1 MVLGL
6 TVEIRGDTRKLD
18 SALDSSKS
26 AVGGFSGG
34 IGKSA
39 LAIGAVATG
48 VGAAAV
54 AIGALTSAA
63 SADATEQAK
72 LEATI
77 RAAGAAT
84 AESTAQVNAA
94 IAAGQERAFTDS
106 ETRAGLESLVVAT
119 GDVGEATGLLTQ
131 AQDIARFAG
140 VDLATAADA
149 VAKAHAGQDGALR
162 KLVPGLAKGA
172 TASDTIAAASK
183 AAAGQ
188 ADIYAESAA
197 GMGAKGADA
206 FAEIGETI
214 GGAFLPVMAEVL
226 PALMPVLKVLGELVT
241 ALLPLLIP
249 LVKLLAGALRIV
261 VGVLSMVVGW
271 LIKLVRWISSAIS
284 SIGNFLES
292 VNPFSNISLP
302 SIPFLG
308 GQAATST
315 AARSG
320 RSGGQ
325 AAGGGVVI
333 NITGAIDPEGVA
345 RSVAR
350 VLNQHAIRV
359 GRHPALATGS
369 SR

>member
-1 MVLGL
+1 MAVGL
-6 TVEIRGDTRKLD
+6 TVEIRGDTSKLD
-18 SALDSSKS
+18 SALDSSSGK
-26 AVGGFSGG
+26 VGGFSAG

-39 LAIGAVATG
+39 LAIGAVAG
-48 VGAAAV
+48 VVGVAATAVVGLTNAAADD
-54 AIGALTSAA
+54 AA
-63 SADATEQAK
+63 EQAK

-84 AESTAQVNAA
+84 AESTAQVEAA
-94 IAAGQERAFTDS
+94 IVAGQERAFTDS
-106 ETRAGLESLVVAT
+106 ETRAGLESLIVAT
-119 GDVGEATGLLTQ
+119 GDVGTATALLTQ

-140 VDLATAADA
+140 VDLATASDA

-172 TASDTIAAASK
+172 TAADTIAAASK

-188 ADIYAESAA
+188 ADLYAESAA

-214 GGAFLPVMAEVL
+214 GGAFLPVLAELL
-226 PALMPVLKVLGELVT
+226 PALLPILKVLGELVT

-261 VGVLSMVVGW
+261 IGVLSIVVGW
-271 LIKLVRWISSAIS
+271 LVKLVTWIGTAIS
-284 SIGNFLES
+284 SVQSFLEAA
-292 VNPFSNISLP
+292 NPFSNFRLP
-302 SIPFLG
+302 ELPFG
-308 GQAATST
+308 IGNAAGSSS
-315 AARSG
+315 AAG
-320 RSGGQ
+320 R
-325 AAGGGVVI
+325 AGGGGAAAAPLTVNVY
-333 NITGAIDPEGVA
+333 GAIDPEGVA

-350 VLNQHAIRV
+350 VLNAHAIRT
-359 GRHPALATGS
+359 GRAPNLGAGT